1 TRDRGAA
8 RTPAPRTLTAAEALT
23 YAADRNFERE
33 AVVDER
39 MLLRDAL
46 TRSMGDLP
54 VAAITDELDRRIE
67 AGEVLPVTPPPGPA
81 ARAFTTPAMIALEH
95 ETLAWMRAGQHTQ
108 PALASEEVR
117 HAVDRGHLML
127 NDPQRAAVQQILAN
141 EDRVQALDGVA
152 GAGKTTTLRAI
163 Q

>member
-1 TRDRGAA
+1 
-8 RTPAPRTLTAAEALT
+8 
-23 YAADRNFERE
+23 
-33 AVVDER
+33 
-39 MLLRDAL
+39 
-46 TRSMGDLP
+46 
-54 VAAITDELDRRIE
+54 
-67 AGEVLPVTPPPGPA
+67 
-81 ARAFTTPAMIALEH
+81 TTPAMIALEH

-163 Q
+163 QRGVEWAGCEVEGFAPTSRAAQQLAEAGFPTTTLQHHLARPTSAHGHRPRLYVLDESSLVSTRQVHAF